1 MGGWKRSALLASLF
15 VVGGCYEYH
24 PVRPADAPLD
34 ARVRATV
41 SAQQAAELAPVL
53 RNVTPTVAG
62 TLLERDAN
70 SILIEVP
77 LYDATAGMSSTP
89 LHNRVRIT
97 MDNLVSLEDRKL
109 SKWKTAVSLAAVAA
123 GVTGAYIAV
132 TGAENPPE
140 KDKTGTNN
148 NVISIFRIPIGFE

>member
-1 MGGWKRSALLASLF
+1 MLASLF
-15 VVGGCYEYH
+15 LLGGCYEYH
-24 PVRPADAPLD
+24 AVRPADAPLD

-62 TLLERDAN
+62 KLLERDAN

-77 LYDATAGMSSTP
+77 LYDPQAGMSSSP

-97 MDNLVSLEDRKL
+97 MDNLVSLEDRTF
-109 SKWKTAVSLAAVAA
+109 SKWKTAVSLVAVAA

-132 TGAENPPE
+132 TGSE
-140 KDKTGTNN
+140 KAPDKGKTQTDN
-148 NVISIFRIPIGFE
+148 NVISIFRIPFGFE